1 MTRIRPLDAVEIRT
15 LGVLMEKQQTTPDYY
30 PMTISA
36 VIAGC
41 NQKSSRDPV
50 MELTETQVVEAL
62 DRLATDVLAW
72 RSTGARA
79 ERWEHRLDRRWDL
92 DNGTKAV
99 MTLLLLRGPQTPG
112 ELRSRGGRM
121 HTFGGLEEVEGALRR
136 LAAGPDALVK
146 QLPRVVGRR
155 EIRWMHLVGDEQA
168 TQAIEAQAEAAAVG
182 PPPRVSAPSAA
193 TAALNERVERLE
205 TQVRDLERALNG
217 LVERLGG

>member
-1 MTRIRPLDAVEIRT
+1 MARIRPLDAVEIRT

-30 PMTISA
+30 PMTIAS

-50 MELTETQVVEAL
+50 MQLSETQVVEAL

-92 DNGTKAV
+92 DPGTKAV

-112 ELRSRGGRM
+112 ELRSRSGRM
-121 HTFGGLEEVEGALRR
+121 HTFGELDEVEDALRR
-136 LAAGPDALVK
+136 LAVEPDALVK
-146 QLPRVVGRR
+146 QLPRVAGKR

-168 TQAIEAQAEAAAVG
+168 TQAIEAQAEAAAAT
-182 PPPRVSAPSAA
+182 PLPRVSSASA
-193 TAALNERVERLE
+193 VTAALNERVDQLE
-205 TQVRDLERALNG
+205 TRVRDLEQALDG